1 MPQPQKMEDANV
13 TRISTAIV
21 APITL
26 WTTGGNHKGNKNSHH
41 DDVNIHSGR
50 NRKIERTPA
59 DISQPNTCL
68 KKSSID
74 AHPWSRQGTFSL
86 AYSMVWHWGMLHEPR
101 LVKSEKTIIPA
112 LRSVLTVLSCCKDY
126 HCLLT
131 AGLDQEALVWVLKI
145 GMLLGCS
152 RELDRKALNMGK
164 SKCLGFT
171 ELQSFVRHQS
181 HHSFG
186 ALTRRLWQV
195 SEIVVLAQ
203 EQC

>member
-1 MPQPQKMEDANV
+1 
-13 TRISTAIV
+13 
-21 APITL
+21 
-26 WTTGGNHKGNKNSHH
+26 
-41 DDVNIHSGR
+41 
-50 NRKIERTPA
+50 
-59 DISQPNTCL
+59 
-68 KKSSID
+68 
-74 AHPWSRQGTFSL
+74 
-86 AYSMVWHWGMLHEPR
+86 MLHEPR

-152 RELDRKALNMGK
+152 RELDRKALNFEHGK
-164 SKCLGFT
+164 IQMFGIHGAAIVC
-171 ELQSFVRHQS
+171 ERHQS